1 MKPLPSPQQ
10 VGRAGGAFE
19 LERFLPYRLSVL
31 ANLASRALARLYGA
45 RFGLSV
51 AEWRVIAHLARAVTA
66 SANEVAARAA
76 MDKVQVS
83 RAVARLRAKELVERA
98 TDAADR
104 RRSALRLTR
113 RGQATHD
120 AIVPLARGLEAQML
134 AGLASTDVAQL
145 DRLLA
150 ALIARAGELDGDAAP
165 TPGNRERTV
174 PYS

>member
-1 MKPLPSPQQ
+1 MPSLPPAA
-10 VGRAGGAFE
+10 RANDGFQ

-31 ANLASRALARLYGA
+31 ANLASRALARLYGE

-51 AEWRVIAHLARAVTA
+51 AEWRVIAHLARAAPA

-83 RAVARLRAKELVERA
+83 RAVARLTAKELVERA

-120 AIVPLARGLEAQML
+120 AIVPLARGVEARLL
-134 AGLASTDVAQL
+134 AGLPAAELARL
-145 DRLLA
+145 DRLLVT
-150 ALIARAGELDGDAAP
+150 LIARASALDAE
-165 TPGNRERTV
+165 TP
-174 PYS
+174 PHL

>member
-1 MKPLPSPQQ
+1 MKPMPSPPAHAP
-10 VGRAGGAFE
+10 RDAGTFQ

-31 ANLASRALARLYGA
+31 ANRASRALARLYGE

-51 AEWRVIAHLARAVTA
+51 AEWRVIAHLARTAPA

-83 RAVARLRAKELVERA
+83 RAVARLTAKELVERA

-113 RGQATHD
+113 RGQATH
-120 AIVPLARGLEAQML
+120 
-134 AGLASTDVAQL
+134 
-145 DRLLA
+145 
-150 ALIARAGELDGDAAP
+150 
-165 TPGNRERTV
+165 
-174 PYS
+174 

>member
-1 MKPLPSPQQ
+1 MPSPSPAP
-10 VGRAGGAFE
+10 GPPGADFQ

-31 ANLASRALARLYGA
+31 ANLTSRALARLYSA

-51 AEWRVIAHLARAVTA
+51 AEWRVIAHLARFAPV
-66 SANEVAARAA
+66 SANDVAARAA

-83 RAVARLRAKELVERA
+83 RAIARLTQKELVERA

-120 AIVPLARGLEAQML
+120 AIVPLARALEAQLL
-134 AGLASTDVAQL
+134 AGLAAADLARL
-145 DRLLA
+145 DRLLSALLLRASDLDAHA
-150 ALIARAGELDGDAAP
+150 ADAQ
-165 TPGNRERTV
+165 R
-174 PYS
+174 

>member
-1 MKPLPSPQQ
+1 MKPMPSPAPYGLDFQ
-10 VGRAGGAFE
+10 

-31 ANLASRALARLYGA
+31 ANLASRALARLYGE

-51 AEWRVIAHLARAVTA
+51 AEWRVIAHLARFAPV
-66 SANEVAARAA
+66 SANDVAARAA

-83 RAVARLRAKELVERA
+83 RAVARLAAKGLIERT

-113 RGQATHD
+113 RGQAVHD
-120 AIVPLARGLEAQML
+120 AIVPLARDVEARL
-134 AGLASTDVAQL
+134 LNGLAAADLAAL

-150 ALIARAGELDGDAAP
+150 GLTLRASNLAPSEDGHA
-165 TPGNRERTV
+165 
-174 PYS
+174 